1 MFHSNGQLKFRD
13 APPLLTNG
21 SAALKASRLG
31 KINII
36 LNLLFYSIKYFDH
49 YFFFYFI
56 LFFATCILYS
66 IQQFE
71 CFVSLNHT
79 A

>member
-49 YFFFYFI
+49 YFFFISFYF
-56 LFFATCILYS
+56 LQLVSFILYS
-66 IQQFE
+66 N
-71 CFVSLNHT
+71 LNALFH
-79 A
+79 